1 MKNRRQIIQNALV
14 LSFSA
19 GFGFFGKSTSPA
31 LAEVQTPEGFH
42 HQDWF
47 YKTTFDLRKDL
58 ANAGKNNKNLVLLW
72 EQVGC
77 VYCAKMHA
85 NVFTKTDIVEL
96 INQNFAVIQMDMRG
110 SRKFIGLD
118 GIEATEA
125 EIARNLVVNATPT
138 TMFLDVKGDI
148 TFRAP
153 GYVKPKF
160 FKAIYIY
167 VREKAY
173 EKQTIFEW
181 IKTHKFS

>member
-1 MKNRRQIIQNALV
+1 MTITSGLA
-14 LSFSA
+14 F
-19 GFGFFGKSTSPA
+19 FGFSSSSA
-31 LAEVQTPEGFH
+31 LAKTQALEGIH

-47 YKTTFDLRKDL
+47 FETTFDLRKDL
-58 ANAGKNNKNLVLLW
+58 KNAEKNNKNLVLLW
-72 EQVGC
+72 EQIGC

-85 NVFTKTDIVEL
+85 NVFTKADIVEL
-96 INQNFAVIQMDMRG
+96 INQSFEVVQMDMRG
-110 SRKFIGLD
+110 SRKFVGLD
-118 GIEATEA
+118 GIETTEA

-138 TMFLDVKGDI
+138 TMFLDINGDI

>member
-1 MKNRRQIIQNALV
+1 MHNRRQFLKNTVAMAITTGMAYLG
-14 LSFSA
+14 FS
-19 GFGFFGKSTSPA
+19 SSLA
-31 LAEVQTPEGFH
+31 LARTQALEGIH

-47 YKTTFDLRKDL
+47 SETTFDLRKDVT
-58 ANAGKNNKNLVLLW
+58 NAEKNNKNLVLLW

-85 NVFTKTDIVEL
+85 NVFTKADIVEL
-96 INQNFAVIQMDMRG
+96 INQNFEVVQMDMRG

-125 EIARNLVVNATPT
+125 DIARNLVVNATPT
-138 TMFLDVKGDI
+138 TMFLDANGKI

-181 IKTHKFS
+181 LKTHKFS

>member
-1 MKNRRQIIQNALV
+1 MQNRRQV
-14 LSFSA
+14 LKKTLAMTITSGLA
-19 GFGFFGKSTSPA
+19 YFGFSNNSA
-31 LAEVQTPEGFH
+31 LAKTQVIDGIH

-47 YKTTFDLRKDL
+47 FETTFDLRKDL
-58 ANAGKNNKNLVLLW
+58 KNAEKNNKNLVLLW
-72 EQVGC
+72 EQIGC
-77 VYCAKMHA
+77 VYCAQMHA
-85 NVFTKTDIVEL
+85 NVFTKADIVEL
-96 INQNFAVIQMDMRG
+96 INQSFEVVQMDMRG

-138 TMFLDVKGDI
+138 TMFLDVNGDI